1 MGEPGREQSMEQEPV
16 KEQAQYTPS
25 VQTEFMREKLSRSR
39 SIRKNFCEER

>member
-25 VQTEFMREKLSRSR
+25 VQTEFMREK
-39 SIRKNFCEER
+39 IKH